1 MSNRTLADI
10 YATPTV
16 RALARELGVDLSHVH
31 ASGPKGRI
39 LREDVQQFVKSALS
53 TSNDARTAPQ
63 ALQPTPT
70 LQQAPGTPQFTAAP
84 LPDFSKFGAIER
96 KPLSRIQRISGPAL
110 HRAWVTIPHVT
121 NFDEADITDLEAYRV
136 ALNADAKTDKLTLL
150 AFLMKLS
157 ALTLRKFPEI
167 NASLDGD
174 ALILKRYVHI
184 GFAVDTPGG
193 LLVPVVR
200 DCDTKGVREI
210 ARNMADLSARAR
222 DGKLKADD
230 MQGGTFSISS
240 LGGIG
245 GTGFTPIINAPEIAI
260 LGVVRASIKPVWN
273 GTAFTPRLMLPMS
286 MSWDHRAIDGAMAAR
301 FLAHLNYLLADLRRA
316 LL

>member
-16 RALARELGVDLSHVH
+16 RALARELGVNLADVT

-39 LREDVQQFVKSALS
+39 LREDVQRYIKSALS
-53 TSNDARTAPQ
+53 HTPAIANEAPQ
-63 ALQPTPT
+63 AF
-70 LQQAPGTPQFTAAP
+70 APQTARPPATVAAP
-84 LPDFSKFGAIER
+84 IALPDFGKFGAIER

-110 HRAWVTIPHVT
+110 HRAWITIPHVT

-136 ALNADAKTDKLTLL
+136 TLNADAKADKLTIL

-174 ALILKRYVHI
+174 TLILKRYVHV

-210 ARNMADLSARAR
+210 ARNISDLSTRAR

-260 LGVVRASIKPVWN
+260 LGAARASIKPVWN
-273 GTAFTPRLMLPMS
+273 GAEFTPRLILPLS
-286 MSWDHRAIDGAMAAR
+286 MSWDHRAIDGAIAAR
-301 FLAHLNYLLADLRRA
+301 FLAHLTYLLADLRRA